1 MFSTEIQYQFRKFY
15 RITKTI
21 LEGAGRVV
29 LFMASFV
36 AIFLV
41 VYKFGFKG
49 ASAYQEEIY
58 SMYKGITNLFF
69 IFLTI
74 RFLLNFKL
82 LREEKGFW
90 LEVFFLIVLLGL
102 IIAEY
107 RFSIPEV
114 ITRNPVLYRLNRI
127 VTYTVVL
134 ILSTIYLSKEFF
146 VVLKSNVRPEMMFVI
161 SFLMLILIGTFLLKL
176 PTATYEK
183 ISFID
188 ALFTATSAVCV
199 TGLTVLDTAKVFTP
213 TGDVILLLLIQL
225 GGIGVMT
232 FTSFFAMSFLGKT
245 TFRDQLALKN
255 LLNESSLNNIFR
267 TLFYT
272 VTTTLLIEAV
282 GVYIVYLQIQD
293 VEGIQDKFFFSLF
306 HAVSAFCNAGFST
319 LPGNLYDP
327 LVRNVY
333 GLQVWL
339 GLLIV
344 FGGLGFP
351 ILFNYG
357 SYFKYKIRCF
367 LVYLFHG
374 KRKVEYRAHIVSTTT
389 RIVLPTTLV
398 LLVLGMVFF
407 LFFEDGNTLEGL
419 SWQGKLATSFMAS
432 VTTRTAGFNNVD
444 MAALHQ
450 ATIFLFILL
459 MWIGAS
465 PMSTGGGIKTTTFVI
480 ALKNVIAILR
490 GEDRVEIG
498 KRQLTRLNVNRAQAI
513 IFLSLAWTALAV
525 MLLSI
530 LEPQGRFVQ
539 IVFEVF
545 SALGT
550 VGLSLNFTPAMS
562 DAGKIIISLT
572 MFVGRVGLIT
582 LLSGVVKQR
591 QEKLYRYA
599 DDTVIL

>member
-1 MFSTEIQYQFRKFY
+1 
-15 RITKTI
+15 
-21 LEGAGRVV
+21 
-29 LFMASFV
+29 
-36 AIFLV
+36 
-41 VYKFGFKG
+41 
-49 ASAYQEEIY
+49 
-58 SMYKGITNLFF
+58 MYKGITNLFF

-114 ITRNPVLYRLNRI
+114 IMRNPVLYRLNRI

-282 GVYIVYLQIQD
+282 GVYMVYLQIQD

-407 LFFEDGNTLEGL
+407 LFLKMVIPWKVSPGKE
-419 SWQGKLATSFMAS
+419 SWL
-432 VTTRTAGFNNVD
+432 
-444 MAALHQ
+444 
-450 ATIFLFILL
+450 
-459 MWIGAS
+459 
-465 PMSTGGGIKTTTFVI
+465 P
-480 ALKNVIAILR
+480 
-490 GEDRVEIG
+490 
-498 KRQLTRLNVNRAQAI
+498 RLW
-513 IFLSLAWTALAV
+513 L
-525 MLLSI
+525 
-530 LEPQGRFVQ
+530 P
-539 IVFEVF
+539 
-545 SALGT
+545 
-550 VGLSLNFTPAMS
+550 
-562 DAGKIIISLT
+562 
-572 MFVGRVGLIT
+572 
-582 LLSGVVKQR
+582 
-591 QEKLYRYA
+591 
-599 DDTVIL
+599 